1 MRLSPEQAAEVE
13 ERVLA
18 KAPDQTGAQMRQ
30 LTNCVV
36 IRVDPE
42 GHKERAE
49 LRKAQRCT
57 GIDSL
62 EEDTAR
68 IWAMLPAHLATACYA
83 RVDAIARQVKTPTD
97 PRTLEQVRRRV
108 R

>member
-83 RVDAIARQVKTPTD
+83 RVDAIARQVKTSTD